1 MIKLKLSWISWKF
14 ETTHTSEEGIKQQ
27 IKMYSFKRYMW
38 RHSYFRR
45 SILWKVKVTEEATIN
60 KTNSQRWV
68 KKEEMKTIFRKA
80 IREIR
85 TSRVTETKDK

>member
-1 MIKLKLSWISWKF
+1 M
-14 ETTHTSEEGIKQQ
+14 
-27 IKMYSFKRYMW
+27 
-38 RHSYFRR
+38 
-45 SILWKVKVTEEATIN
+45 KVTEEATIN

-80 IREIR
+80 IRVIR